1 MKTPLTGE
9 ILMTG
14 KKILNAAQIEKVI
27 EDTSRAI
34 CENGID
40 LNTLAIV
47 GIQTRGVTL
56 AERIQARIE
65 RNSSIRVPLGVLDI
79 TFYRDD
85 LSKRGVLPEIKET
98 RIPFD
103 IEKMTILLVDDVI
116 YTGRTIKAALETL
129 MSFGRPQTIRLF
141 VLIDRGNRELPI
153 QPDYC
158 GFKIQTAINDTVRL
172 CLKETDGEEDAVYL
186 L

>member
-1 MKTPLTGE
+1 
-9 ILMTG
+9 MTG
-14 KKILNAAQIEKVI
+14 KKILNTAQIDKVI
-27 EDTSRAI
+27 EDTARAI
-34 CENGID
+34 CQSGID
-40 LNTLAIV
+40 LNSLAIV

-56 AERIQARIE
+56 AERIRT
-65 RNSSIRVPLGVLDI
+65 RVEMYSGVKIPLGVLDI

-116 YTGRTIKAALETL
+116 YTGRTIKAAIESL
-129 MSFGRPQTIRLF
+129 MSFGRPRTIRLF

-158 GFKIQTAINDTVRL
+158 GFTIKTKATDTVRL
-172 CLKETDGEEDAVYL
+172 CLEETDGEDDAAYL

>member
-1 MKTPLTGE
+1 
-9 ILMTG
+9 MTG
-14 KKILNAAQIEKVI
+14 KKILDAAHIDRVI
-27 EDTSRAI
+27 EETSRKI
-34 CENGID
+34 CKNSAD
-40 LNTLAIV
+40 LNSLAIV

-56 AERIQARIE
+56 AERIRARVE
-65 RNSSIRVPLGVLDI
+65 RESGIKVPFGVLDI

-85 LSKRGVLPEIKET
+85 LSKRGVLPVIKET

-116 YTGRTIKAALETL
+116 YTGRTIKAALESL

-158 GFKIQTAINDTVRL
+158 GFTIKTEVTDTVRL
-172 CLKETDGEEDAVYL
+172 CLKETDGEEDAAYL
-186 L
+186 F

>member
-1 MKTPLTGE
+1 
-9 ILMTG
+9 MTR
-14 KKILNAAQIEKVI
+14 KKILDAAQITKVI
-27 EDTSRAI
+27 EDTSRSI
-34 CENGID
+34 YRNGVD
-40 LNTLAIV
+40 LNSLAIV

-56 AERIQARIE
+56 AERIRTCIE
-65 RNSSIRVPLGVLDI
+65 RDSGVKVPFGVLDI

-85 LSKRGVLPEIKET
+85 LSKRGVLPIIKET

-116 YTGRTIKAALETL
+116 FTGRTIKAALESL
-129 MSFGRPQTIRLF
+129 MSFGRPQIIRLF

-158 GFKIQTAINDTVRL
+158 GFTIKTEVTDSVCL

>member
-1 MKTPLTGE
+1 M
-9 ILMTG
+9 IG
-14 KKILNAAQIEKVI
+14 KKILDAAQIAKVI
-27 EDTSRAI
+27 EDTSRTI
-34 CENGID
+34 CRNSAN
-40 LNTLAIV
+40 LNSLAIV

-56 AERIQARIE
+56 AERIRTLVE
-65 RNSSIRVPLGVLDI
+65 RDSGSKVPLGVLDI

-85 LSKRGVLPEIKET
+85 LSKRGVLPVIKET

-116 YTGRTIKAALETL
+116 YTGRTIKAAIESL

-158 GFKIQTAINDTVRL
+158 GFTVKTEVTDTVRL
-172 CLKETDGEEDAVYL
+172 CLKETDGEEDAAYL